1 MGFKPCNRHLLLREV
16 PQPKEDK
23 STTILVPDGYNVKI
37 SPYGVYEVA
46 DIADDC
52 TKVAKLGKKA
62 KVLVNNGMV
71 EEVSV
76 DDNTLLLVLE
86 NHVYG
91 IFE

>member
-1 MGFKPCNRHLLLREV
+1 MSFKPCNRHLLLREIA
-16 PQPKEDK
+16 QPKEEK
-23 STTILVPDGYNVKI
+23 SATILVPEGYNVKV

-46 DIADDC
+46 ALADDC
-52 TKVAKLGKKA
+52 TKVTTLGKKA

-76 DDNTLLLVLE
+76 EDNTLLLVLE

-91 IFE
+91 VFE

>member
-1 MGFKPCNRHLLLREV
+1 MSFKPCNRHLLLREV
-16 PQPKEDK
+16 AQPKEDK
-23 STTILVPDGYNVKI
+23 AATSLVPEGYNVKI

-52 TKVAKLGKKA
+52 TKIAKLGKKA

-71 EEVSV
+71 EEVKV
-76 DDNTLLLVLE
+76 EDDILLLVLE

-91 IFE
+91 VFE